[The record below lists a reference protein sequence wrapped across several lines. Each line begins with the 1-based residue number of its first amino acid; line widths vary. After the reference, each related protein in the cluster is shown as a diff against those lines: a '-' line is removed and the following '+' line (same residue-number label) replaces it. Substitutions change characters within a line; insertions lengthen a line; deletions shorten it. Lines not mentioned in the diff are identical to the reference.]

1 MHRSAGAGHSPSRT
15 IQFVAALQNVADER
29 SRQQVLPVGFV
40 PADCE
45 PRWRTMLG
53 RWFGR

>member
-1 MHRSAGAGHSPSRT
+1 
-15 IQFVAALQNVADER
+15 LQNVADER

-53 RWFGR
+53 RRFGR

>member
-1 MHRSAGAGHSPSRT
+1 MKQHRAGHAA
-15 IQFVAALQNVADER
+15 AALQNVADER

-53 RWFGR
+53 RRFGR